1 MKNNKVNTMQAYLN
15 TEQKIGLFSSQGPL
29 FIICC
34 KTCQKDFHI
43 KPFACTSYLCLPLRM
58 RYFEVKDFKN
68 MFLRVRYCM
77 STELNSNDEC
87 FKYFKEYPGKW
98 MPYNSWH

>member
-1 MKNNKVNTMQAYLN
+1 M
-15 TEQKIGLFSSQGPL
+15 GFRRG
-29 FIICC
+29 
-34 KTCQKDFHI
+34 
-43 KPFACTSYLCLPLRM
+43 
-58 RYFEVKDFKN
+58 KDFKN

-87 FKYFKEYPGKW
+87 FKYFEEYPGKW